1 MNSPT
6 YRQIADAA
14 KVSIFSVSCALRNRP
29 GVSEATRKNIRKIAS
44 QMGYKPN
51 PLVTALMTGHRRG
64 RNRRMRAILAV
75 LTDRVTRRNRET
87 SSTNR
92 ESYEGYVSAFGAA
105 GFLVEE
111 FLVEDYADA
120 PMRFFSGLRF
130 RNAPGVLIQAGVV
143 PDWGITHWKHLALA
157 SVGNRQFNV
166 PCHLASTD
174 HYRNSW
180 LAMTR
185 LVGLGYKRIGFA
197 MSRAEWVTTAD
208 YRALSASMG
217 WAVQAG
223 IPVIPPHWTETW
235 ESANFLRW
243 VEVNRLEAV
252 VAAEHEPLL
261 FLQQAGYS
269 IPRNIGFAHL
279 GLDTKWDN
287 LAGVR
292 QNNFQ
297 VGEAA
302 AQLVMDQINRNSYGP
317 PQHPCSVQ
325 VSGDWFQGPTI
336 KAPGARIR
344 NLVTKPQPNE
354 NNRSDRRPGENEIKK
369 DRRRH

>member
-1 MNSPT
+1 M
-6 YRQIADAA
+6 
-14 KVSIFSVSCALRNRP
+14 
-29 GVSEATRKNIRKIAS
+29 
-44 QMGYKPN
+44 
-51 PLVTALMTGHRRG
+51 
-64 RNRRMRAILAV
+64 
-75 LTDRVTRRNRET
+75 
-87 SSTNR
+87 
-92 ESYEGYVSAFGAA
+92 
-105 GFLVEE
+105 
-111 FLVEDYADA
+111 
-120 PMRFFSGLRF
+120 
-130 RNAPGVLIQAGVV
+130 QAGVI

-166 PCHLASTD
+166 PCHLAGTD

-197 MSRAEWVTTAD
+197 MSRAEWVTTVD
-208 YRALSASMG
+208 YRALSASLG

-223 IPVIPPHWTETW
+223 FPVISPHWTETW
-235 ESANFLRW
+235 ESESFLRW

-252 VAAEHEPLL
+252 VAAEHEPFL
-261 FLQQAGYS
+261 FLQRAGYS
-269 IPRNIGFAHL
+269 IPWNIGFAHL

-297 VGEAA
+297 VGEPA

-317 PQHPCSVQ
+317 PQYPCSVQ

-336 KAPGARIR
+336 KAPCDSDNKPRIQAPPKAG
-344 NLVTKPQPNE
+344 LTSL
-354 NNRSDRRPGENEIKK
+354 RSRRGK
-369 DRRRH
+369 DLLASELQEM